1 MRIIS
6 VKSGYKAFD
15 WTVLRMESKD
25 AYIANKREKIVDF
38 KNNLHLVGYSRAIDK
53 ILSFK
58 ILNKKLFSDNT
69 LKNAIPYR
77 TSYYKKDWGF
87 CLSQQQRK
95 RFKKN
100 KRYKVKIDLKNI
112 LQEN

>member
-1 MRIIS
+1 M
-6 VKSGYKAFD
+6 
-15 WTVLRMESKD
+15 
-25 AYIANKREKIVDF
+25 
-38 KNNLHLVGYSRAIDK
+38 VGYSRAIDK

-58 ILNKKLFSDNT
+58 TLNKKLFSDNT

-100 KRYKVKIDLKNI
+100 KRYKVKIDSKHFTGKLNYGEIFLKGKSKNEILFTCNI
-112 LQEN
+112 CHPSMANNELSGPLF